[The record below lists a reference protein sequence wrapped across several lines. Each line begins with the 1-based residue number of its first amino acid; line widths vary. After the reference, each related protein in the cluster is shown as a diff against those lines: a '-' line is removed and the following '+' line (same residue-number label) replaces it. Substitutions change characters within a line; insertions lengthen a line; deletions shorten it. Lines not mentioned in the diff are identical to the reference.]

1 MSFLTTDD
9 FNTRAYQEKI
19 DAISEGDETLLQ
31 PAIDA
36 AIKEAKMYLS
46 RFDLTDLFGKTGDDR
61 DPLLLL
67 WLKDITMWQFIALAN
82 PGMDYDDVMTRR
94 NNAIASLKQ
103 IQNSTAVPEG
113 WLLLSA
119 SSCGPDPSTQVHV
132 TSRMMRDTYR

>member
-1 MSFLTTDD
+1 MSFLTIDD

-19 DAISEGDETLLQ
+19 DAISEGDDTLLQ

-46 RFDLTDLFGKTGDDR
+46 RFDLTDLFGKTDVDR

-67 WLKDITMWQFIALAN
+67 WLKDITLWQFIALAN
-82 PGMDYDDVMTRR
+82 PGMDYEDVMTRR

-113 WLLLSA
+113 WLLLGSDT
-119 SSCGPDPSTQVHV
+119 CGNDPGGQVHV
-132 TSRMMRDTYR
+132 TSRHKRDTYR